1 MYQIQ
6 RQTTRPQITAHLAQ
20 TMTLLT
26 KSVVELNEEIEKELA
41 SSGDEQ
47 MLQDLVLAAVN
58 AALDKAGAMVEE
70 ETKKITGGM
79 SLPGM

>member
-6 RQTTRPQITAHLAQ
+6 RQSTHPQITAHLAQ

-41 SSGDEQ
+41 S
-47 MLQDLVLAAVN
+47 N
-58 AALDKAGAMVEE
+58 PAL
-70 ETKKITGGM
+70 
-79 SLPGM
+79 